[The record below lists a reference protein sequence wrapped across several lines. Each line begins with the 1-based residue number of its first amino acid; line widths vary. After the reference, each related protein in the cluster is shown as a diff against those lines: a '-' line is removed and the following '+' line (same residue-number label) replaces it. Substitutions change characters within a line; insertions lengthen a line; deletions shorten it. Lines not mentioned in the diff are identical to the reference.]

1 MKMSRPVL
9 IIFSILAGLQVLS
22 AGAALADIIGK
33 DMFGL
38 FALAVAAV
46 QVGMT
51 FYVQNLTMPLQNVA
65 AYESGT
71 SAGVVA
77 GPAATSAN
85 GVSVDVV
92 PSTPPGQG

>member
-1 MKMSRPVL
+1 MRVSRPVL
-9 IIFSILAGLQVLS
+9 ITFSILAGLQVITAS
-22 AGAALADIIGK
+22 AALADVIGK
-33 DMFGL
+33 DLFSL
-38 FALAVAAV
+38 FALTVAAV

-51 FYVQNLTMPLQNVA
+51 FYVQNLTVPLENVA

-71 SAGVVA
+71 EAGVIA

-85 GVSVDVV
+85 GVSVDVI